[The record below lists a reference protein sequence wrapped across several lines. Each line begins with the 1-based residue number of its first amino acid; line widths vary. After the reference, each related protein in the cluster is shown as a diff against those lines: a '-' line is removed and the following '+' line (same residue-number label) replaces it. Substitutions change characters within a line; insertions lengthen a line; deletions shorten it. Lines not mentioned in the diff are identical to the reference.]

1 MYTFAQAGNYTMT
14 CAVDGDTG
22 MKCYGKSLT
31 LKEVNMLIDAT
42 ILQLDAINTGYVGQ
56 ISWS

>member
-31 LKEVNMLIDAT
+31 LKEVNMLIDALV
-42 ILQLDAINTGYVGQ
+42 LQLDAVSTGYV
-56 ISWS
+56 